1 MKRQEESRAGGE
13 GDELPL
19 SQQQRTIGLK
29 KRRVTDED
37 YQRLLGFRTGLRAFL
52 KWSSD
57 QAAEAGLAPTQHQ
70 LLLTIRGHADQG
82 RGPTVGEV
90 AQYLLIKPHTAAELA
105 SRAEDAGLVQ
115 RKPDPNDGR
124 LVRLKLTNRAARILE
139 SITEATLEELNR
151 LEPRLRPI
159 WKGLDKKNGRW

>member
-1 MKRQEESRAGGE
+1 M
-13 GDELPL
+13 
-19 SQQQRTIGLK
+19 T
-29 KRRVTDED
+29 RRLTDED

-57 QAAEAGLAPTQHQ
+57 QAARAGLAPTQHQ
-70 LLLTIRGHADQG
+70 LLLAIRGHEDRS
-82 RGPTVGEV
+82 RGPTIGEV

-105 SRAEDAGLVQ
+105 NRAEATGLVQ
-115 RKPDPNDGR
+115 RNTDPDDGR
-124 LVRLKLTNRAARILE
+124 LVRLRLTIRAARILE

-159 WKGLDKKNGRW
+159 WQGLNRDER